1 MKFFVGIFSLLISFN
16 LAAQDYFPDFRRKN
30 ESLLKVGE
38 KDVRADIVTFS
49 LKGVEEN
56 IHQEKLPKLPVTA
69 YDQLSIQYEGT
80 NIPYMLVTS
89 NTIKVKV
96 TTDFFDSTKRKIM
109 KSSGHVVKINNRP
122 FYGSYGVMPVTYVK
136 EVLVMINKDT
146 IAIPPSAYNDLFNMK
161 FAYTDKQGVERTQ
174 SGVFLSAD
182 RRKIYIYIFCKDDKG
197 SYEVTWVIQDKQYLR
212 RVLDYDV
219 LQ

>member
-1 MKFFVGIFSLLISFN
+1 MKFLAGIFLLFISSSLM
-16 LAAQDYFPDFRRKN
+16 AQDFFPDFRKKN

-56 IHQEKLPKLPVTA
+56 IHQEKLPKLPVTN
-69 YDQLSIQYEGT
+69 YDQLTIQYEGT
-80 NIPYMLVTS
+80 NIPYLQFAS
-89 NTIKVKV
+89 NTIKVKI
-96 TTDFFDSTKRKIM
+96 TTDFFDSTKSKIM

-122 FYGSYGVMPVTYVK
+122 FYGSFGIMPLTYVK
-136 EVLVMINKDT
+136 EVLVMVNKDT
-146 IAIPPSAYNDLFNMK
+146 IAIPPAAYNDLFNMK
-161 FAYTDKQGVERTQ
+161 FAYTDKRGIERTQ

-182 RRKIYIYIFCKDDKG
+182 RRKIYIYVFSKDDKG
-197 SYEVTWVIQDKQYLR
+197 GYEVTWVIQDKKYLR

-219 LQ
+219 LN